1 MSRSFP
7 LPMLLSHALVAFTI
21 EFDNE
26 AERRLPHTTTRHGV
40 KNAAGARHA
49 PWLVS
54 MAMYL
59 NCMQFLNE
67 DEQGISVRDLVKRAR
82 ATTNFPGMHRW
93 GYISIRP
100 PAASG
105 AKVPKAAWI
114 VRSTARGRE
123 AQQIWLLLLSEIEGR
138 WRKRF
143 GEDEIGQLRKSLA
156 AIERKIELDL
166 PDCLPILG
174 HGLSPKVRSYR
185 PRSPKSSD
193 DADLPLAVLLSR
205 VLLALA
211 LDFENESELSIAMSA
226 NVVRVLDTKGVRL
239 RDLPRLSGVSK
250 EAIAMG
256 LGFLTKNGYAVVES
270 EMPGSRG
277 RTKIAFLTPK
287 GLKAQKAYD
296 PLLDAIEKRWHA
308 RFGEEA
314 IKDLRSSLEPLISE
328 SGTGESTIDEPTT
341 GEAVLQ
347 QTPLS
352 RGLEPYPN
360 GWRASAPKPE
370 TLPYYP
376 MVLHRGGFPDGS

>member
-7 LPMLLSHALVAFTI
+7 LPTLLSYALVAFTI

-26 AERRLPHTTTRHGV
+26 AEQRLPHTTTRYGV
-40 KNAAGARHA
+40 KNTTSALHA

-67 DEQGISVRDLVKRAR
+67 DEQGIPVRDLVKRAR
-82 ATTNFPGMHRW
+82 AKTNFPGMHRW
-93 GYISIRP
+93 GYISVKP
-100 PAASG
+100 PAGAG
-105 AKVPKAAWI
+105 AKAPKAAWI
-114 VRSTARGRE
+114 VRTTAAGRE
-123 AQQIWLLLLSEIEGR
+123 AQQIWQSLLSEIEER

-143 GEDEIGQLRKSLA
+143 GKEEVGQLKKSLA
-156 AIERKIELDL
+156 VIERQIELDL

-174 HGLSPKVRSYR
+174 HDLSPKMRSYR
-185 PRSPKSSD
+185 PRNLKSSD
-193 DADLPLAVLLSR
+193 DATLPLAVLLSR
-205 VLLALA
+205 VLLAFA
-211 LDFENESELSIAMSA
+211 LDFENEAEMSIAMSA
-226 NVVRVLDTKGVRL
+226 NVVRVLNPKGVRV

-256 LGFLTKNGYAVVES
+256 LGFLTKHGHAVVETEIS
-270 EMPGSRG
+270 GSR

-287 GLKAQKAYD
+287 GLKAQKAYGQ
-296 PLLDAIEKRWHA
+296 LLDAIEKRWHV

-328 SGTGESTIDEPTT
+328 SGTGE
-341 GEAVLQ
+341 AALQ

-360 GWRASAPKPE
+360 GWRASAPKPG
-370 TLPYYP
+370 TLPHYP